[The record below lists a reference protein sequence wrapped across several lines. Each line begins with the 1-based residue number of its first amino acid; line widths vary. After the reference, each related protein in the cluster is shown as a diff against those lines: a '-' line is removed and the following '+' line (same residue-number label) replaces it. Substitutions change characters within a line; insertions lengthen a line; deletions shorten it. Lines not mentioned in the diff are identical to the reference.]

1 MPNQIRKQT
10 PYIHYRIA
18 RLCHTWGKT
27 VVSHEIMRILAIDT
41 YFMMND
47 RIDAYNDAVYILP
60 SSVLS
65 VK

>member
-1 MPNQIRKQT
+1 
-10 PYIHYRIA
+10 
-18 RLCHTWGKT
+18 
-27 VVSHEIMRILAIDT
+27 MRILAIDT